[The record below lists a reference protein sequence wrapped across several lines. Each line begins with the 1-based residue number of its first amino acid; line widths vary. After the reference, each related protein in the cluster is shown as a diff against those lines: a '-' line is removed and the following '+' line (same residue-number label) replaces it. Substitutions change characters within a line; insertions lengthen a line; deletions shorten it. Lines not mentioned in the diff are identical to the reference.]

1 METLYMATRAD
12 VAKLAGVSASTVSY
26 ALSGDRSIKEETR
39 ARVLQAVAQLNY
51 RPNFAAGAL
60 AGGKS
65 KTLALLS
72 PSGEFGIALITLE
85 YINGASAAAH
95 DRGYHLV
102 IWPSQESEM
111 SEIQTFAE
119 SGMIS
124 GVILMEIKFKDERV
138 DYLKK
143 AKVPFTMIGRTEK
156 PANDSFVDRDF
167 ITATQ
172 LGIDYLV
179 SLGHKNI
186 AFLTTDRAI
195 GVDTRFSAALIDAA
209 KKKKMTVKRLQV
221 VNEASSG
228 REAFIELHKK
238 FPEVTA
244 VVSLNDIATLG
255 FISGANEYGVKIPKD
270 LSLIALDTPEN
281 HIEMSWP
288 PLTTVGL
295 PAYEMGRAA
304 SNILID
310 QIEGKASKENQT
322 LLAGELVIRGTTAKA
337 RSPKKSD

>member
-1 METLYMATRAD
+1 MATRAE

-26 ALSGDRSIKEETR
+26 ALNGDRSIKEETR
-39 ARVLQAVAQLNY
+39 KRVLKAVAQLNY

-72 PSGEFGIALITLE
+72 PSGEFGIALIALE
-85 YINGASAAAH
+85 YINGASAAAR

-102 IWPSQESEM
+102 IWPSQESELA
-111 SEIQTFAE
+111 EIQTFAE

-124 GVILMEIKFKDERV
+124 GVILMEIQFKDVRV

-143 AKVPFTMIGRTEK
+143 AKVPFAMIGRTEK
-156 PANDSFVDRDF
+156 PGKDSYVDRDF
-167 ITATQ
+167 IGATE
-172 LGIDYLV
+172 LGIDYLD
-179 SLGHKNI
+179 SLGHKKI
-186 AFLTTDRAI
+186 AFLTTDRAV
-195 GVDTRFSAALIDAA
+195 GVDTRFSSALVEAA
-209 KKKKMTVKRLQV
+209 KKKRMIAKKIQV
-221 VNEASSG
+221 VNKASSG
-228 REAFIELHKK
+228 RDAFIEFHKIYPD
-238 FPEVTA
+238 FTA

-270 LSLIALDTPEN
+270 LSVVALDTPQN

-288 PLTTVGL
+288 PLTTVNL
-295 PAYEMGRAA
+295 PAFEMGAKA

-310 QIEGKASKENQT
+310 QIEQKENKQNQA

-337 RSPKKSD
+337 RKK

>member
-1 METLYMATRAD
+1 MATRAE

-26 ALSGDRSIKEETR
+26 ALNGDRSIKEETR
-39 ARVLQAVAQLNY
+39 KRVLKAVAQLNY

-72 PSGEFGIALITLE
+72 PSGEFGIALIALE
-85 YINGASAAAH
+85 YINGASAAAR

-102 IWPSQESEM
+102 IWPSQESELA
-111 SEIQTFAE
+111 EIQTFAE

-138 DYLKK
+138 SYLKK
-143 AKVPFTMIGRTEK
+143 AKVPFAMIGRTEK
-156 PANDSFVDRDF
+156 PGKDSYVDRDF
-167 ITATQ
+167 IGATQ
-172 LGIDYLV
+172 LGVNYLD
-179 SLGHKNI
+179 SLGHKKI
-186 AFLTTDRAI
+186 AFLTTERAV
-195 GVDTRFSAALIDAA
+195 GVDTRFSSALLEAAA
-209 KKKKMTVKRLQV
+209 KKKMTAKKIQV

-228 REAFIELHKK
+228 RDAFIELHKK
-238 FPEVTA
+238 YPDVTA

-255 FISGANEYGVKIPKD
+255 FISGANEYGIKIPKD

-288 PLTTVGL
+288 PLTTVNL
-295 PAYEMGRAA
+295 PAFEMGASA

-310 QIEGKASKENQT
+310 QIEQKENKHNQV
-322 LLAGELVIRGTTAKA
+322 LLAGELVVRGTTAKV
-337 RSPKKSD
+337 RS

>member
-1 METLYMATRAD
+1 MATRAE

-39 ARVLQAVAQLNY
+39 KRVLKAVAQLNY

-72 PSGEFGIALITLE
+72 PSGEFGIALIALE
-85 YINGASAAAH
+85 YINGASAAAR

-124 GVILMEIKFKDERV
+124 GVILMEIQFNDDRV
-138 DYLKK
+138 NYLRK

-156 PANDSFVDRDF
+156 PEKLTYVDRDF
-167 ITATQ
+167 EGATEA
-172 LGIDYLV
+172 GVKYLA
-179 SLGHKNI
+179 SLGHKRI
-186 AFLTTDRAI
+186 AFLTTDRAV
-195 GVDTRFSAALIDAA
+195 GVDTRFSNSLIDSA
-209 KKKKMTVKRLQV
+209 KKWKMSAKKLLV

-228 REAFIELHKK
+228 RDAFIELQEKH
-238 FPEVTA
+238 PEVTA

-255 FISGANEYGVKIPKD
+255 FISGANEYGINIPND
-270 LSLIALDTPEN
+270 LSIIALDTPEN

-288 PLTTVGL
+288 PLTTVNL
-295 PAYEMGRAA
+295 PAFEMGSAA

-310 QIEGKASKENQT
+310 QIEEVEKANKQR
-322 LLAGELVIRGTTAKA
+322 LLTGDLVIRGTTAKV
-337 RSPKKSD
+337 RKNF

>member
-1 METLYMATRAD
+1 MATRAE

-26 ALSGDRSIKEETR
+26 ALNGDRSIKDETR
-39 ARVLQAVAQLNY
+39 KRVLKAVAQLNY

-72 PSGEFGIALITLE
+72 PSGEFGIALIALE
-85 YINGASAAAH
+85 YINGASAAAR

-102 IWPSQESEM
+102 IWPSQESELA
-111 SEIQTFAE
+111 EIQTFAE

-138 DYLKK
+138 SYLKK
-143 AKVPFTMIGRTEK
+143 AKVPFAMIGRTEK
-156 PANDSFVDRDF
+156 PGKDSYVDRDF
-167 ITATQ
+167 IGATQ
-172 LGIDYLV
+172 LGVDYLD
-179 SLGHKNI
+179 SLGHKKI
-186 AFLTTDRAI
+186 AFLTTERAV
-195 GVDTRFSAALIDAA
+195 GVDTRFSSALLEAAS
-209 KKKKMTVKRLQV
+209 KKKMTARKIQV

-228 REAFIELHKK
+228 RDAFIELHKK
-238 FPEVTA
+238 YPDVTA

-270 LSLIALDTPEN
+270 LSLIALDTPKN

-288 PLTTVGL
+288 PLTTVNL
-295 PAYEMGRAA
+295 PAFEMGA
-304 SNILID
+304 SASKILIN
-310 QIEGKASKENQT
+310 QIEQKENKQNQV
-322 LLAGELVIRGTTAKA
+322 LLAGELVVRGTTAKA
-337 RSPKKSD
+337 RKPN

>member
-1 METLYMATRAD
+1 MATRAE

-26 ALSGDRSIKEETR
+26 ALNGDRSIKEETR
-39 ARVLQAVAQLNY
+39 KRVLKAVAQLNY

-72 PSGEFGIALITLE
+72 PSGEFGIALIALE
-85 YINGASAAAH
+85 YINGASAAAR

-102 IWPSQESEM
+102 IWPSQESELA
-111 SEIQTFAE
+111 EIQTFAE

-124 GVILMEIKFKDERV
+124 GVILMEIQFKDVRV

-143 AKVPFTMIGRTEK
+143 AKVPFAMIGRTEK
-156 PANDSFVDRDF
+156 PGKDSYVDRDF
-167 ITATQ
+167 IGATE
-172 LGIDYLV
+172 LGIDYLD
-179 SLGHKNI
+179 SLGHKKI
-186 AFLTTDRAI
+186 AFLTTDRAV
-195 GVDTRFSAALIDAA
+195 GVDTRFSSALVESA
-209 KKKKMTVKRLQV
+209 KKKRMIAKKIQV

-228 REAFIELHKK
+228 RDAFIEFHKK
-238 FPEVTA
+238 YPDFTA

-255 FISGANEYGVKIPKD
+255 FISGANEYGVKIPED
-270 LSLIALDTPEN
+270 LSIVALDTPQN

-288 PLTTVGL
+288 PLTTVNL
-295 PAYEMGRAA
+295 PAFEMGAKA

-310 QIEGKASKENQT
+310 QIEQKENKQNQA

-337 RSPKKSD
+337 RKSS

>member
-1 METLYMATRAD
+1 MATRAE

-26 ALSGDRSIKEETR
+26 ALNGDRSIKEETR
-39 ARVLQAVAQLNY
+39 KRVLKAVAQLNY

-72 PSGEFGIALITLE
+72 PSGEFGIALIALE
-85 YINGASAAAH
+85 YINGASAAAR

-102 IWPSQESEM
+102 IWPSQESELA
-111 SEIQTFAE
+111 EIQTFAE

-124 GVILMEIKFKDERV
+124 GVILMEIQFKDVRV

-143 AKVPFTMIGRTEK
+143 AKVPFAMIGRTEK
-156 PANDSFVDRDF
+156 PGKDSYVDRDF
-167 ITATQ
+167 IGATE
-172 LGIDYLV
+172 LGIDYLD
-179 SLGHKNI
+179 SLGHKKI
-186 AFLTTDRAI
+186 AFLTTDRAV
-195 GVDTRFSAALIDAA
+195 GVDTRFSSALVEAA
-209 KKKKMTVKRLQV
+209 KKKRMIAKKIQV

-228 REAFIELHKK
+228 RDAFIEFHKK
-238 FPEVTA
+238 YPDFTA

-255 FISGANEYGVKIPKD
+255 FISGANEYGVKIPED
-270 LSLIALDTPEN
+270 LSIVALDTPQN

-288 PLTTVGL
+288 PLTTVNL
-295 PAYEMGRAA
+295 PAFEMGAKA

-310 QIEGKASKENQT
+310 QIEQKENKQNQA

-337 RSPKKSD
+337 RKSS

>member
-1 METLYMATRAD
+1 MATRAE

-26 ALSGDRSIKEETR
+26 ALNGDRSIKDETR
-39 ARVLQAVAQLNY
+39 KRVLKAVAQLNY

-72 PSGEFGIALITLE
+72 PSGEFGIALIALE
-85 YINGASAAAH
+85 YINGASAAAR

-102 IWPSQESEM
+102 IWPSQESELA
-111 SEIQTFAE
+111 EIQTFAE

-138 DYLKK
+138 SYLKK
-143 AKVPFTMIGRTEK
+143 AKVPFAMIGRTEK
-156 PANDSFVDRDF
+156 PGKDSYVDRDF
-167 ITATQ
+167 IGATQ
-172 LGIDYLV
+172 LGIDYLD
-179 SLGHKNI
+179 SLGHKKI
-186 AFLTTDRAI
+186 AFLTTERAV
-195 GVDTRFSAALIDAA
+195 GVDTRFSSALLEAAA
-209 KKKKMTVKRLQV
+209 KKKMTAKKIQV

-238 FPEVTA
+238 YPDVTA

-255 FISGANEYGVKIPKD
+255 FISGANEYGIKIPKD

-288 PLTTVGL
+288 PLTTVNL
-295 PAYEMGRAA
+295 PAFEMGASA

-310 QIEGKASKENQT
+310 QIEQKENKQNQV
-322 LLAGELVIRGTTAKA
+322 LLAGELVVRGTTAKV
-337 RSPKKSD
+337 RS

>member
-1 METLYMATRAD
+1 VIETLYMATRAE

-26 ALSGDRSIKEETR
+26 ALNGDRSIKEETR
-39 ARVLQAVAQLNY
+39 KRVLKAVAQLNY

-72 PSGEFGIALITLE
+72 PSGEFGIALIALE
-85 YINGASAAAH
+85 YINGASAAAR

-102 IWPSQESEM
+102 IWPSQESELA
-111 SEIQTFAE
+111 EIQTFAE

-138 DYLKK
+138 SYLKK
-143 AKVPFTMIGRTEK
+143 AKVPFAMIGRTEK
-156 PANDSFVDRDF
+156 PGKDSYVDRDF
-167 ITATQ
+167 IGATQ
-172 LGIDYLV
+172 LGIDYLD
-179 SLGHKNI
+179 SLGHKKI
-186 AFLTTDRAI
+186 AFLTTERAI
-195 GVDTRFSAALIDAA
+195 GVDTRFSSALLEAAA
-209 KKKKMTVKRLQV
+209 KKKMTAKKIQV

-228 REAFIELHKK
+228 RDAFIELHKK
-238 FPEVTA
+238 YPDVTA

-255 FISGANEYGVKIPKD
+255 FISGANEYGIKIPKD

-288 PLTTVGL
+288 PLTTVNL
-295 PAYEMGRAA
+295 PAFEMGASA

-310 QIEGKASKENQT
+310 QIEQKENKQNQV
-322 LLAGELVIRGTTAKA
+322 LLAGELVVRGTTAKV
-337 RSPKKSD
+337 RK

>member
-1 METLYMATRAD
+1 MATRAE

-39 ARVLQAVAQLNY
+39 QRVLKAVAQLNY
-51 RPNFAAGAL
+51 RPHFAAGAL

-72 PSGEFGIALITLE
+72 PSGEFGIALIALE
-85 YINGASAAAH
+85 YINGAAAAAR

-102 IWPSQESEM
+102 IWPSEESEM
-111 SEIQTFAE
+111 SEVQTFAE

-124 GVILMEIKFKDERV
+124 GVILMEIKFQDDRV

-156 PANDSFVDRDF
+156 PEKLTYVDRDF
-167 ITATQ
+167 EGATEK
-172 LGIDYLV
+172 GIQYLA
-179 SLGHKNI
+179 SLGHKKI
-186 AFLTTDRAI
+186 AFLTTDRSV
-195 GVDTRFSAALIDAA
+195 GVDTRFSNALVSAA
-209 KKKKMTVKRLQV
+209 KKYKMTAKKLSV

-228 REAFIELHKK
+228 RDAFFELHKK

-255 FISGANEYGVKIPKD
+255 FISGANEHGLSIPD
-270 LSLIALDTPEN
+270 DMSIMALDTPHN

-288 PLTTVGL
+288 PLSTVNL
-295 PAYEMGRAA
+295 PAREMGAAA

-310 QIEGKASKENQT
+310 HIEGIEKNSKQQ
-322 LLAGELVIRGTTAKA
+322 LIAGELAIRGTTGPV
-337 RSPKKSD
+337 PKK

>member
-1 METLYMATRAD
+1 MATRAE

-26 ALSGDRSIKEETR
+26 ALNGDRSIKDETR
-39 ARVLQAVAQLNY
+39 KRVLKAVAQLNY

-72 PSGEFGIALITLE
+72 PSGEFGIALIALE
-85 YINGASAAAH
+85 YINGASAAAR

-102 IWPSQESEM
+102 IWPSQESELA
-111 SEIQTFAE
+111 EIQTFAE

-124 GVILMEIKFKDERV
+124 GVILMEIQFKDVRV
-138 DYLKK
+138 NYLKK
-143 AKVPFTMIGRTEK
+143 AKVPFAMIGRTEK
-156 PANDSFVDRDF
+156 PGKDSYVDRDF
-167 ITATQ
+167 IGATE
-172 LGIDYLV
+172 LGIDYLD
-179 SLGHKNI
+179 SLGHKKI
-186 AFLTTDRAI
+186 AFLTTDRAV
-195 GVDTRFSAALIDAA
+195 GVDTRFSSALVEAA
-209 KKKKMTVKRLQV
+209 KKKKMIAKKIQV

-228 REAFIELHKK
+228 RDAFIEFHKK
-238 FPEVTA
+238 YPDFTA

-270 LSLIALDTPEN
+270 LSIVALDTPQN

-288 PLTTVGL
+288 PLTTVNL
-295 PAYEMGRAA
+295 PAFEMGAKA

-310 QIEGKASKENQT
+310 QIEQKENKQNQA

-337 RSPKKSD
+337 RKSS

>member
-1 METLYMATRAD
+1 MATRAE

-26 ALSGDRSIKEETR
+26 ALNGDRSIKDETR
-39 ARVLQAVAQLNY
+39 KRVLKAVAQLNY

-72 PSGEFGIALITLE
+72 PSGEFGIALIALE
-85 YINGASAAAH
+85 YINGASAAAR

-102 IWPSQESEM
+102 IWPSQESELA
-111 SEIQTFAE
+111 EIQTFAE

-124 GVILMEIKFKDERV
+124 GVILMEIQFKDERV
-138 DYLKK
+138 NYLKK
-143 AKVPFTMIGRTEK
+143 AKVPFAMIGRTEK
-156 PANDSFVDRDF
+156 PGKDSYVDRDF
-167 ITATQ
+167 IGATE
-172 LGIDYLV
+172 LGIDYLD
-179 SLGHKNI
+179 SLGHKKI
-186 AFLTTDRAI
+186 AFLTTDRAV
-195 GVDTRFSAALIDAA
+195 GVDTRFSSALVEAA
-209 KKKKMTVKRLQV
+209 KKKKMIAKKIQV

-228 REAFIELHKK
+228 RDAFIEFHKK
-238 FPEVTA
+238 YPDFTA

-270 LSLIALDTPEN
+270 LSIVALDTPQN

-288 PLTTVGL
+288 PLTTVNL
-295 PAYEMGRAA
+295 PAFEMGAKA

-310 QIEGKASKENQT
+310 QIEQKENKQNQA

-337 RSPKKSD
+337 RKSS